1 MDPNEKLRMQDK
13 HRLCEIAGEMERS
26 VQALKEVGC
35 DDAEL
40 IDGNARI
47 AADLRAI
54 AGRIAE
60 PAPSPSPP
68 PAAVDDPTKNVC
80 AIRRRSDGYWWE
92 CNSEHGAGWND
103 KRIRQA
109 WTHRS
114 ARVEV
119 ARMKA
124 TGVVTDDVEVVELA
138 PRPVG
143 EDDPKKVAAL
153 ALEAVK
159 RDITT
164 SFREKY
170 SNPNLPAI
178 YCDNNGNGWRIN
190 YDEMHTLLSCR
201 IKQALSGTW
210 FWPQSVEPV
219 AVDAPGDE
227 CPYQGEVWAP
237 EHIARGE
244 FNPRVPC
251 GQLGQL
257 CPRCVADAQRALAKE
272 PKP

>member
-1 MDPNEKLRMQDK
+1 MTMDPNEKLREVCKRVYGQACVLPCSWPEDFA
-13 HRLCEIAGEMERS
+13 RAISEMRD
-26 VQALKEVGC
+26 L
-35 DDAEL
+35 
-40 IDGNARI
+40 I
-47 AADLRAI
+47 AA
-54 AGRIAE
+54 
-60 PAPSPSPP
+60 PAPSPSAP

-227 CPYQGEVWAP
+227 VLRDFVEGRFVLGDQSIESPDL
-237 EHIARGE
+237 
-244 FNPRVPC
+244 RV
-251 GQLGQL
+251 L
-257 CPRCVADAQRALAKE
+257 QRAFRTLAA
-272 PKP
+272 PCHR